1 MARIRGH
8 GVLGRGVLGHAL
20 HVKEDLVQHV
30 GPLAGDGRGLFGS
43 DVFNSIN
50 YIIIQNLFCR
60 NHVPTCQVLP
70 HLLLTGLA
78 LLNHLL
84 LVGDNLGSDLL
95 TGQQLKCRED
105 QTVKGL
111 AGLAGDALPLLTVLT
126 GLGPLYLLAENSTEN
141 MSLECWEEGMVN

>member
-1 MARIRGH
+1 MDQRLWRIMKMITK
-8 GVLGRGVLGHAL
+8 LILL
-20 HVKEDLVQHV
+20 VK
-30 GPLAGDGRGLFGS
+30 
-43 DVFNSIN
+43 
-50 YIIIQNLFCR
+50 IQNLD
-60 NHVPTCQVLP
+60 
-70 HLLLTGLA
+70 LA